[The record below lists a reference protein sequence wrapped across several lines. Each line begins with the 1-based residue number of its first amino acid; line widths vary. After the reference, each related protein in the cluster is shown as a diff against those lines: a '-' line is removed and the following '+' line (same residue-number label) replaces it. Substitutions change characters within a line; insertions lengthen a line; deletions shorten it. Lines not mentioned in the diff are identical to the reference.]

1 MIYSMP
7 LIPFLVAYSKPSN
20 ELIVSKKVD
29 DESMFW
35 FPVIAGIISKKEAEH
50 ATMEELQIYNEVA
63 KRKLDL
69 MGGADLSGE

>member
-1 MIYSMP
+1 ML

-20 ELIVSKKVD
+20 DLVISNKVD
-29 DESMFW
+29 EDSMFW
-35 FPVIAGIISKKEAEH
+35 FPVIAGVATKQEMER
-50 ATMEELQIYNEVA
+50 ATMEEVQIYNEVA

>member
-1 MIYSMP
+1 ML
-7 LIPFLVAYSKPSN
+7 LIPFLVACSKPSN
-20 ELIVSKKVD
+20 DFVISKKVD

-50 ATMEELQIYNEVA
+50 ATMEGLQIYNEVA

-69 MGGADLSGE
+69 MGGADLGGE

>member
-1 MIYSMP
+1 ML

-20 ELIVSKKVD
+20 ELVVIKKVD

-50 ATMEELQIYNEVA
+50 ATMEALQIYNEVA

-69 MGGADLSGE
+69 IGGADLSGE

>member
-1 MIYSMP
+1 ML
-7 LIPFLVAYSKPSN
+7 LIPFLVTYTNPSK
-20 ELIVSKKVD
+20 ELDVTKKVD
-29 DESMFW
+29 YETMFW